1 MILKTCW
8 CFAFG
13 RNTDLTGREE
23 PALVRVNLDGL
34 AIALAEGLD
43 DGVDLGLELL
53 DGVLDVATALAERAE
68 GVLDAAETRLFD
80 LRALARKHRCEVD
93 ELPNK
98 IRELRAKLDAI
109 EGGEAQLDALRLAE
123 REAYDAYEGAA
134 TRLRAGQSDL
144 EAKLN
149 ELRSLVNQL
158 VQDGFTTSRASGAF
172 ESSYEQFTTGATRTV
187 QGIDG
192 MAQFLEKA
200 AQALQSTDEQ
210 LASQI
215 GN

>member
-1 MILKTCW
+1 MANLNVTYDQM
-8 CFAFG
+8 
-13 RNTDLTGREE
+13 TD
-23 PALVRVNLDGL
+23 
-34 AIALAEGLD
+34 
-43 DGVDLGLELL
+43 
-53 DGVLDVATALAERAE
+53 
-68 GVLDAAETRLFD
+68 
-80 LRALARKHRCEVD
+80 
-93 ELPNK
+93 
-98 IRELRAKLDAI
+98 
-109 EGGEAQLDALRLAE
+109 
-123 REAYDAYEGAA
+123 AA